1 MGNHFEQAFIKSLNI
16 HKKKHLLQRIK
27 ITKTEI
33 SSEKIYSSFNLSF
46 FLNCLQV
53 KNINIFKKTLKN

>member
-16 HKKKHLLQRIK
+16 HKKKKKLLQRIK

-33 SSEKIYSSFNLSF
+33 SSEKVYSSFNLSIF
-46 FLNCLQV
+46 FKLSSG
-53 KNINIFKKTLKN
+53 KKH

>member
-16 HKKKHLLQRIK
+16 HKKNHLLQRIK

-33 SSEKIYSSFNLSF
+33 SSEKIYSSFNLSIF
-46 FLNCLQV
+46 FKLSSG
-53 KNINIFKKTLKN
+53 KKH

>member
-33 SSEKIYSSFNLSF
+33 SSEKVYSSFNLSF
-46 FLNCLQV
+46 F
-53 KNINIFKKTLKN
+53 FKLSSGKKH